1 MFISSDLRPFFWDI
15 DIAALDADK
24 HKRFIIERILKYGT
38 SKEVRWLLSKY
49 TDEDIIETVKKSKNI
64 GRKTASY
71 WAVHYGIK
79 REDIACLNRQLTQD
93 CFY

>member
-1 MFISSDLRPFFWDI
+1 MFILSDLRPFFWDV
-15 DIAALDADK
+15 DIAALDAEK

-38 SKEVRWLLSKY
+38 SKEVKWLLSKY

-64 GRKTASY
+64 DRKTASY
-71 WAVHYGIK
+71 WAVHYGIN